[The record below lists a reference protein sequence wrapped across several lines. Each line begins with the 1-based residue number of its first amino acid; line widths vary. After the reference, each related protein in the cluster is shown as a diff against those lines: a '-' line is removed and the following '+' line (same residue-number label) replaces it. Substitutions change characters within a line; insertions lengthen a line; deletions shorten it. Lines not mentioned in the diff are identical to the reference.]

1 MIQVLKPIIN
11 PSSEKLIIAT
21 AKDLPQSLLLSGDK
35 GVGLS
40 TIAKYMCSLCK
51 VKPTVILPEK
61 DEKIDLEAGIISV
74 DIMRRLYEDTRSK
87 HSSKQIIIIDYAER
101 MTQQAQNAFLKL
113 LEEPGLGV
121 YFILVTNSIS
131 KLLPT
136 IVSRVKII
144 NIKPISTEQT
154 NEFLD
159 LLKIDDKT
167 KRSQLLFMA
176 GGLPA
181 ELSRLN
187 NDEKYFEARSVII
200 RDARELLSGSI
211 YRKLLIAQ
219 KYKDNRE
226 AVLLL
231 LLDMSKILKLT
242 IESNPQIETIGKIDS
257 ILETYSHIEANSN
270 IRLALAKMIF

>member
-1 MIQVLKPIIN
+1 MTKPIIN
-11 PSSEKLIIAT
+11 PSSEKLILAT
-21 AKDLPQSLLLSGDK
+21 VKNLPQSLLLSGDK

-40 TIAKYMCSLCK
+40 TIAKYISELCE

-61 DEKIDLEAGIISV
+61 DEKINLELGIISV

-101 MTQQAQNAFLKL
+101 MTHQAQNAFLKL

-121 YFILVTNSIS
+121 YFILVSNSVS

-136 IVSRVKII
+136 IISRVKKID
-144 NIKPISTEQT
+144 IKPILTEQSKQ
-154 NEFLD
+154 LMD
-159 LLKIDDKT
+159 SLKIIDKT

-176 GGLPA
+176 DGLPA
-181 ELSRLN
+181 ELIRLSSDDN
-187 NDEKYFEARSVII
+187 YFEIRSAII
-200 RDARELLSGSI
+200 RDARELLTGSL
-211 YRKLLIAQ
+211 YRKLLVAQ

-242 IESNPQIETIGKIDS
+242 IEANPQIETISKIDS

-270 IRLALAKMIF
+270 IRLALAKMIL